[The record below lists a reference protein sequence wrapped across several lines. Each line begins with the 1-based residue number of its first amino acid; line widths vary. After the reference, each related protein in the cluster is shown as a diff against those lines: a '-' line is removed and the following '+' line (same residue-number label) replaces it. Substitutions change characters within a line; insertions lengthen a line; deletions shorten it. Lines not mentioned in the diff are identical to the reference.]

1 MKQIF
6 NILVLAV
13 CAATMLCS
21 CSKAK
26 NIEVSEDNI
35 TFAINGGE
43 KTIDVTADGSYDIQ
57 DCPEWVKAEADEST
71 LKLTVGENT
80 TGAVRDCVI
89 KLVGSDIEVPIRIIQ
104 ADKCTFIKVSETEV
118 TLPKEGGSKEL
129 TVETDGGNIAM
140 NASDGFEATLAD
152 GILKIT
158 APANEGGTINGT
170 LTLTCDEVKTD
181 VSVTVEG
188 NICPTCNGTG
198 KVRCSKCGGQGY
210 TFEFVPG
217 PYNYYEFG
225 CSNCGGSGEGF
236 GDAPADGSTH
246 YTVRKGSGKMNCPTC
261 GGTGH

>member
-1 MKQIF
+1 M
-6 NILVLAV
+6 AV
-13 CAATMLCS
+13 CAATVLCS

-57 DCPEWVKAEADEST
+57 DCPEWVKAETDESS

-80 TGAVRDCVI
+80 TRAVRDCVI

-198 KVRCSKCGGQGY
+198 KVRCSKCGGRGEIEEDVSI
-210 TFEFVPG
+210 EFHVPPG
-217 PYNYYEFG
+217 QFLHAYG
-225 CSNCGGSGEGF
+225 CPNCGGSGSARSFGPLEGQSPIRR
-236 GDAPADGSTH
+236 GT
-246 YTVRKGSGKMNCPTC
+246 GKMNCPTC